1 MARHPGLL
9 APLFLPFVLAACSG
23 GGKTPPKKPVATK
36 KKPVDPPKQTET
48 EEDRDKK
55 RLAAAHGIVP
65 DGSSCLPTAL
75 KENTAPRLELAA
87 IGADAV
93 VCAIDTDETRLLGPV
108 ACWKVDLAGG
118 GLTYIPA
125 SPLPGRGISV
135 LIDDRC
141 ARGYCLPKDAKAPAG
156 KVARMAWNAEG
167 AKVAIL
173 FGDDVHVYDASS
185 KAHESSFS
193 IRGDKGVTND
203 PGAVHWVGDMVF
215 VEGMDSGPYAG
226 VWAFKAADGAP
237 VGGIEAIGAK
247 DGKPI
252 STFGGSFSLLD
263 KGRVAIAEQGFSTV
277 TVYETANGARSKLV
291 RKLTK
296 PPCKN
301 DEVDAYWKDE
311 NDKVGAKCKDALQ
324 KNFAHLQGATAVAG
338 SKNFLVMLRG
348 PRLGEL
354 AVLDS
359 KTLAEKK
366 AIKLAWCTGNE
377 AAAGG
382 GGGAP
387 KDKADALASDDDEA
401 KPAPKG
407 NTRAPAKK
415 SKGAEDPDAGGE

>member
-1 MARHPGLL
+1 MGRHLL
-9 APLFLPFVLAACSG
+9 ASLFLPFVLVACG
-23 GGKTPPKKPVATK
+23 GGDKKPPKKPVASK
-36 KKPVDPPKQTET
+36 KKVVEPPKPAET
-48 EEDRDKK
+48 EEDREKK
-55 RLAAAHGIVP
+55 RMAAAHEIVP
-65 DGSSCLPTAL
+65 DGSSCLPMAL
-75 KENTAPRLELAA
+75 KENTGPRLELAA

-108 ACWKVDLAGG
+108 ACWKVDLAAG
-118 GLTYIPA
+118 GLTYIPSA
-125 SPLPGRGISV
+125 PLPGRGISV
-135 LIDDRC
+135 LIEDRC

-156 KVARMAWNAEG
+156 KVARMAWSPEG

-203 PGAVHWVGDMVF
+203 PVAVHWVGDVVF
-215 VEGMDSGPYAG
+215 VEGADSGPYAG
-226 VWAFKAADGAP
+226 VWAFKAADGSP

-247 DGKPI
+247 DGKAI

-263 KGRVAIAEQGFSTV
+263 KGRVAVAEQGFSTV
-277 TVYETANGARSKLV
+277 TIYETANGQRSKLV

-311 NDKVGAKCKDALQ
+311 NDKVGAKCKDALT
-324 KNFAHLQGATAVAG
+324 KSFAHLQGATAVAG

-366 AIKLAWCTGNE
+366 AIKLPWCTGNE

-382 GGGAP
+382 GGGGAL
-387 KDKADALASDDDEA
+387 KDKANALADDDE
-401 KPAPKG
+401 KPAPK
-407 NTRAPAKK
+407 TRAPAKK
-415 SKGAEDPDAGGE
+415 GKGDEDPDAGGE

>member
-1 MARHPGLL
+1 MIRHPGVIARL
-9 APLFLPFVLAACSG
+9 AVPFALVACG
-23 GGKTPPKKPVATK
+23 GGDKKPVKKPVAV
-36 KKPVDPPKQTET
+36 KKPVEPVKPAET
-48 EEDRDKK
+48 EEDRAAK
-55 RLAAAHGIVP
+55 RTAAAHALIPEGA
-65 DGSSCLPTAL
+65 SCLPATL

-93 VCAIDTDETRLLGPV
+93 VCALDQDETRLLGAV
-108 ACWKVDLAGG
+108 ACWKIDLASGA
-118 GLTYIPA
+118 LTYIPS

-135 LIDDRC
+135 LVDDRC
-141 ARGYCLPKDAKAPAG
+141 ARGYCLPKDAKAPSS
-156 KVARMAWNAEG
+156 KIARMAWNG
-167 AKVAIL
+167 DGSKVAVL
-173 FGDDVHVYDASS
+173 VGDDLHIYDAAS

-203 PGAVHWVGDMVF
+203 PTAVHWVDSMIF
-215 VEGMDSGPYAG
+215 VEGADAGPYAA
-226 VWAFKAADGAP
+226 VWAFKADGTPA
-237 VGGIEAIGAK
+237 GGIEAIGAK
-247 DGKPI
+247 DGKPL

-263 KGRVAIAEQGFSTV
+263 KTRVAISEQGMSSMTIYDA
-277 TVYETANGARSKLV
+277 TNGQRSKLV

-324 KNFAHLQGATAVAG
+324 KSFAHLQGATAVAG

-354 AVLDS
+354 AVMDA

-366 AIKLAWCTGNE
+366 VIKLPWCAGNE

-387 KDKADALASDDDEA
+387 DGAASESATADKAAPA
-401 KPAPKG
+401 K
-407 NTRAPAKK
+407 TRAPVKK
-415 SKGAEDPDAGGE
+415 KGGGDEDPDAGGE